1 MKLTKDK
8 YGSIIDEETGKTL
21 LLTGVAMPCG
31 NADPIAAINTEEM
44 FRRVNQHDALAQLN
58 KELVEA
64 LMHTNQVLYNTL
76 KLWNDQKCNNN
87 DLLDYELCS
96 DNQELIK
103 RTKELAE

>member
-44 FRRVNQHDALAQLN
+44 LKRVNQHDALVVMN
-58 KELVEA
+58 SELVEA
-64 LMHTNQVLYNTL
+64 LGSVLQYEA
-76 KLWNDQKCNNN
+76 
-87 DLLDYELCS
+87 LDIHSIEEVSNFEGVLV
-96 DNQELIK
+96 
-103 RTKELAE
+103 RAKELGL